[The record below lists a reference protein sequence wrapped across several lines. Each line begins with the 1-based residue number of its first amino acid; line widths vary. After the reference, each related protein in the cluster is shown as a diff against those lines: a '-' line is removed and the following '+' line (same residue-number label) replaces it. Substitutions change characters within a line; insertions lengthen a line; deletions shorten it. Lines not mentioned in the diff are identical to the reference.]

1 MNLAMNFSALVD
13 SEQGMP
19 TTSSLR
25 VAEVFKKNHRDVLRA
40 IKKLECSKGFTERN
54 FALSEYVDATG
65 RKLPYYNIT
74 KDGFVF
80 LAMGFTGKEA
90 AKFKEDYI
98 NAFNWMHE
106 NLIKRGMSL
115 MQRHNFVSLKY
126 DRRKEH
132 ISDSARNM
140 RSWQDEKP
148 LFLEE
153 LEQIEKEIQ
162 PYLPNIEINNQDHQ
176 KDEDDE

>member
-1 MNLAMNFSALVD
+1 MNAVINFDSLVD
-13 SEQGMP
+13 SRHGMP

-54 FALSEYVDATG
+54 FALSEYTDATG

-98 NAFNWMHE
+98 NAFNWMQE
-106 NLIKRGMSL
+106 NLIKRGMSM
-115 MQRHNFVSLKY
+115 MQRHNFVSLKFT
-126 DRRKEH
+126 RRKET

-148 LFLEE
+148 LLLEE
-153 LEQIEKEIQ
+153 LEQIEREIQ
-162 PYLPNIEINNQDHQ
+162 PYLPQLDV
-176 KDEDDE
+176 DDSGARQ